1 MTMLDVGL
9 RKQMGGVK
17 GNESISHSSTGKLY
31 ERPWNRDAVIRT
43 LNRENRPSFVVGS
56 KLRLTFI
63 LDRQVT
69 DELQQVFLRVVGK
82 R

>member
-17 GNESISHSSTGKLY
+17 GKESISHSSTGKLY

-43 LNRENRPSFVVGS
+43 ERRTLLLLLCEVQ
-56 KLRLTFI
+56 LRLTFVA
-63 LDRQVT
+63 DREVP
-69 DELQQVFLRVVGK
+69 DELQQVLLRAVREG
-82 R
+82 